1 MKVIVCGAGQVGQ
14 GIAQHLAG
22 EGIDVIVVDRAAA
35 LMQRISDTL
44 DVRPIQGHGAYPETL
59 EKAGAAD
66 ADILIAVTASD
77 EVNMVTC
84 QVAKSLFNVP
94 KTIARVRDRH
104 YLSGKWQDSLF
115 NRENIPVDVIISPET
130 EVGEAVVRRLAL
142 PGTFDNFGFCDN
154 VVQMIG
160 VSIENDCPVIDTPL
174 NQLTG
179 LFPDL
184 RAIVVGLERD
194 GHLYVPEFDD
204 TILAGDKAYL
214 VTAASD
220 TLRTLKI
227 FGHEEREARR
237 IVIVGAGNIGYQVA
251 RTLENGRAPYSISL
265 IEQEEARAREVA
277 EKLTK
282 SVLLHG
288 DGLSPEILAE
298 AGVCDA
304 DITLGLTNDD
314 QVNVLTTLLGLQEGS
329 VRGMCLINDNSFQRL
344 AGKFGME
351 VAINPRAITV
361 SSILGQVRRGQII
374 RVHAIGDGGAEA
386 LEAEVLEG
394 SVLVGQK
401 LRDLDL
407 PDGIRFGA
415 MVRADELI
423 TPRGGTEIKIGD
435 RIVVFALSNAIEDV
449 ERLFPASRQK
459 N

>member
-1 MKVIVCGAGQVGQ
+1 
-14 GIAQHLAG
+14 
-22 EGIDVIVVDRAAA
+22 
-35 LMQRISDTL
+35 
-44 DVRPIQGHGAYPETL
+44 
-59 EKAGAAD
+59 
-66 ADILIAVTASD
+66 
-77 EVNMVTC
+77 
-84 QVAKSLFNVP
+84 
-94 KTIARVRDRH
+94 
-104 YLSGKWQDSLF
+104 
-115 NRENIPVDVIISPET
+115 
-130 EVGEAVVRRLAL
+130 
-142 PGTFDNFGFCDN
+142 
-154 VVQMIG
+154 MIG

-251 RTLENGRAPYSISL
+251 RTLENGNASYSISL

-277 EKLTK
+277 EKLNK

-298 AGVCDA
+298 AGVRDA

-314 QVNVLTTLLGLQEGS
+314 QVNVLTTLLSLQEGS

-374 RVHAIGDGGAEA
+374 RVHAIGDGCAEA

-407 PDGIRFGA
+407 PDGI
-415 MVRADELI
+415 
-423 TPRGGTEIKIGD
+423 
-435 RIVVFALSNAIEDV
+435 ALGPWCG
-449 ERLFPASRQK
+449 RK

>member
-1 MKVIVCGAGQVGQ
+1 
-14 GIAQHLAG
+14 
-22 EGIDVIVVDRAAA
+22 
-35 LMQRISDTL
+35 
-44 DVRPIQGHGAYPETL
+44 
-59 EKAGAAD
+59 
-66 ADILIAVTASD
+66 
-77 EVNMVTC
+77 
-84 QVAKSLFNVP
+84 
-94 KTIARVRDRH
+94 
-104 YLSGKWQDSLF
+104 
-115 NRENIPVDVIISPET
+115 
-130 EVGEAVVRRLAL
+130 
-142 PGTFDNFGFCDN
+142 
-154 VVQMIG
+154 MIG

-251 RTLENGRAPYSISL
+251 RTLENGNASYSISL

-277 EKLTK
+277 EKLNK

-298 AGVCDA
+298 AGVRDA

-314 QVNVLTTLLGLQEGS
+314 QVNVMTKLLSLHEGS

-374 RVHAIGDGGAEA
+374 RVHAIGDGCAEA

-415 MVRADELI
+415 MVRAEELI

-449 ERLFPASRQK
+449 ERLFPASLQK
-459 N
+459 K